1 MSKDTFDLVD
11 TLPPDP
17 LFVPQIQRHTKYIAL
32 AAQLPIAKFVL
43 GRRTLK
49 ISVMYAGEGGMQ
61 WRIIALLLCLC
72 ASSASEAQEHST
84 LLPDA
89 PGLQPGIIVGTV
101 VDVNNDPVPGAT
113 VFLQGPMLKGSRTLV
128 TNDNGFFEFDGI
140 EPGSGYHVAIS
151 AEGFANWAS
160 PDVTL
165 NPGQYIILTDT
176 KLRIATALTTV
187 TVGYSAEELASE
199 QVKIEEQQRIFGFIP
214 NFYVEYDPNAA
225 PLTTKLKFQLA
236 VKVAFDPVTFVG
248 VGLFAAS
255 NQAGGTPN
263 YREGAIGY
271 AERYGSAYANGF
283 TDIMIGGAILP
294 SLLHQDPRYY
304 YQGTGTNKSR
314 ALHALTSPFV
324 CKGDNGRWQPNY
336 STIGGDLASAGIS
349 NVYYPASNRGI
360 GLFLGNFFIDTGQRA
375 AANLAQEF
383 ILRRVTKA
391 RNRK

>member
-1 MSKDTFDLVD
+1 MK
-11 TLPPDP
+11 
-17 LFVPQIQRHTKYIAL
+17 
-32 AAQLPIAKFVL
+32 
-43 GRRTLK
+43 
-49 ISVMYAGEGGMQ
+49 
-61 WRIIALLLCLC
+61 WRVFALLLCLC
-72 ASSASEAQEHST
+72 GSNASKAQEQPT
-84 LLPDA
+84 RLPDA
-89 PGLQPGIIVGTV
+89 PRRQPGIIVGTV
-101 VDVNNDPVPGAT
+101 VDVNNDPVPRAN
-113 VFLQGPMLKGSRTLV
+113 VVLQGLTLKASRTLV
-128 TNDNGFFEFDGI
+128 TNDNGFFEFDDI

-176 KLRIATALTTV
+176 RLRIATAVTTL
-187 TVGYSAEELASE
+187 TVGYPTEELASE
-199 QVKIEEQQRIFGFIP
+199 QVKVEEQQRIFGFIP

-236 VKVAFDPVTFVG
+236 ARVAFDPITFVG

-255 NQAGGTPN
+255 NQAGDTPN

-294 SLLHQDPRYY
+294 SLLHQDPRYF

-314 ALHALTSPFV
+314 ALHALTSPFM